1 MITGVR
7 LHRAVAGCAAIFVA
21 CATAFTARADAMNN
35 VPPGKINSLVPSA
48 DEVGVFTG
56 LPMHEVGPVVQVPV
70 PPVPLSQRDDCRLL
84 INNFTVDVFGSDF
97 TAFRA
102 QRWNYQPDP
111 EQSQV
116 GEAVATFRN
125 AVGSQNARGIY
136 SPVLFNT
143 CMHAELPAPPG
154 SDPGVLVEVFDFKLA
169 GHVAAWD
176 LATKY
181 QGRYTGYNC
190 FEQAMDLKNVMEI
203 SVACQYGNPDQTAA
217 RVADLVRDRVG

>member
-21 CATAFTARADAMNN
+21 SATAFTAHADAMNN
-35 VPPGKINSLVPSA
+35 VPPGKIDSLVPSA

-56 LPMHEVGPVVQVPV
+56 LPMHEVGPAGQVPA
-70 PPVPLSQRDDCRLL
+70 PPGPLSQRDDCRVL

-97 TAFRA
+97 TAFRS
-102 QRWNYQPDP
+102 QRWNTQPDP

-125 AVGSQNARGIY
+125 AVGSQNARGIF
-136 SPVLFNT
+136 SPGLFNT
-143 CMHAELPAPPG
+143 CMHAELPAPNSAPG
-154 SDPGVLVEVFDFKLA
+154 IVAEVFDFKLS

-176 LATKY
+176 LAAKY

-203 SVACQYGNPDQTAA
+203 SVACQYGNPDPTAA